1 MTYLLP
7 TLTDK
12 EIEADGGNTY
22 YELNKEYP
30 NWSIELHTEGHI
42 LDNGKLSLIFRRG
55 LMLWYIKY
63 HINNMITNSDIL
75 KEIYGNEFIN
85 IIYNEMEKTNIIRLG
100 IVFQRW
106 KIVLEKMT
114 NNIIGKDDTYMKNI
128 YAINI
133 LLDHIQTIIYHH
145 IKYLVDGL
153 YISINKNDY
162 KIFEDR
168 INIQPNFYDEEIYLN
183 ILIKTLDDNSI
194 LNKKHENPELINYNI
209 LEYLL

>member
-1 MTYLLP
+1 
-7 TLTDK
+7 
-12 EIEADGGNTY
+12 
-22 YELNKEYP
+22 
-30 NWSIELHTEGHI
+30 
-42 LDNGKLSLIFRRG
+42 
-55 LMLWYIKY
+55 
-63 HINNMITNSDIL
+63 
-75 KEIYGNEFIN
+75 
-85 IIYNEMEKTNIIRLG
+85 
-100 IVFQRW
+100 
-106 KIVLEKMT
+106 
-114 NNIIGKDDTYMKNI
+114 
-128 YAINI
+128 
-133 LLDHIQTIIYHH
+133 LDHIQTIIYHH